1 MGALLFVL
9 ALSMYDG
16 NTNPCGQPTLAGII
30 AVCTCVYLI
39 TQLVQL
45 CYMCKYS
52 SKMRAVDYKA
62 SKGEINADQLAD
74 GRIFATSTFG
84 ATFMKFAVFKGMIF
98 VVWIVLHYIVN

>member
-1 MGALLFVL
+1 
-9 ALSMYDG
+9 
-16 NTNPCGQPTLAGII
+16 
-30 AVCTCVYLI
+30 
-39 TQLVQL
+39 
-45 CYMCKYS
+45 
-52 SKMRAVDYKA
+52 MRAVDYKA